1 MRFSGFGMKID
12 DHRSQKPNQ
21 QCERCGLLYPKDE
34 EKCTHCGNLDE
45 GQLHTFKES
54 ILNDAESTNSLGKI
68 FLVLSLVVII
78 IFAVSFLS

>member
-1 MRFSGFGMKID
+1 MSFPGLRAKIS

-34 EKCTHCGNLDE
+34 EKCTHCGDLDE

-54 ILNDAESTNSLGKI
+54 ILNSEESTNSLGKI

-78 IFAVSFLS
+78 IFAMSFLG